1 VEILIL
7 LSFALLGFWMLG
19 GYNRLVRLRN
29 ACMSLF
35 GPVEVHARERQT
47 LVERLTRALRIRLI
61 EQRDLVEMA
70 AAAARQ
76 TGTALE
82 AVRARPLR
90 VNAIQQLSRTEEV
103 LDQAIAHL
111 DEALRRHVA
120 LQASQAEP
128 IAVLEPPPP
137 PPANAQTPSAQ
148 LPALIEPSLTEL
160 LTLLDSTQVRN
171 DFARQVYNQA
181 ANDYNTA
188 LHLFPTT
195 VLAGL
200 FRFEPAVT
208 MPLARSRA

>member
-1 VEILIL
+1 MEILIL

-35 GPVEVHARERQT
+35 GPVELHARERQT

-128 IAVLEPPPP
+128 VAVLEPPPP
-137 PPANAQTPSAQ
+137 PPTDAQRSSAQ

-160 LTLLDSTQVRN
+160 LTLLDSTQVKN

-181 ANDYNTA
+181 ANDYNAA

>member
-1 VEILIL
+1 MEILIL
-7 LSFALLGFWMLG
+7 LLFALLGFWMLG

-35 GPVEVHARERQT
+35 GPVELHARERQT
-47 LVERLTRALRIRLI
+47 LVERLTRTLRILLI
-61 EQRDLVEMA
+61 EQRDMVEMA

-82 AVRARPLR
+82 AVRVRPLR

-103 LDQAIAHL
+103 LDRAVAHL

-128 IAVLEPPPP
+128 VAVLEPPPP
-137 PPANAQTPSAQ
+137 PPAAQPSGGAQ
-148 LPALIEPSLTEL
+148 LPALIEPSLSEL
-160 LTLLDSTQVRN
+160 LTLLDSAQVKN

-181 ANDYNTA
+181 ANDYNAA

-208 MPLARSRA
+208 MPLARART

>member
-35 GPVEVHARERQT
+35 GPVELHARERQT

-128 IAVLEPPPP
+128 VAVLEPPPP
-137 PPANAQTPSAQ
+137 PPTDAQRSSAQ

-160 LTLLDSTQVRN
+160 LTLLDSTQVKN

-181 ANDYNTA
+181 ANDYNAA

>member
-1 VEILIL
+1 MEILIL
-7 LSFALLGFWMLG
+7 LLLALLGFWMLG

-35 GPVEVHARERQT
+35 GPVELHARERQT
-47 LVERLTRALRIRLI
+47 LVERLTRTLRILLI
-61 EQRDLVEMA
+61 EQRDMVEMA

-82 AVRARPLR
+82 AVRLRPLR

-103 LDQAIAHL
+103 LDRAVAHL

-128 IAVLEPPPP
+128 VAVLEPPPP
-137 PPANAQTPSAQ
+137 PPAAQPSGGAQ
-148 LPALIEPSLTEL
+148 LPALIEPSLSEL
-160 LTLLDSTQVRN
+160 LTLLDSAQVKN

-181 ANDYNTA
+181 ANDYNAA

-208 MPLARSRA
+208 MPLARART

>member
-1 VEILIL
+1 MLFLAV
-7 LSFALLGFWMLG
+7 LGFWMLG

-29 ACMSLF
+29 ACMTLF
-35 GPVEVHARERQT
+35 GPVEQHARERQT
-47 LVERLTRALRIRLI
+47 LVERLTRALRLMLI
-61 EQRDLVEMA
+61 EHRDLVEMA

-90 VNAIQQLSRTEEV
+90 VHAIQQLSRTEEV
-103 LDQAIAHL
+103 LDQAVAHL

-120 LQASQAEP
+120 LQVSLVKPVAA
-128 IAVLEPPPP
+128 LEPSVSPPD
-137 PPANAQTPSAQ
+137 AGSSSAQ

-160 LTLLDSTQVRN
+160 LTLLDSAQVKN

-181 ANDYNTA
+181 ANDYNAA

-200 FRFEPAVT
+200 FRFERAVT
-208 MPLARSRA
+208 MPLARARA